1 MSRTLAGLLLLT
13 LVLSA
18 CAQGAQTAT
27 ATSAVTPT
35 APASATP
42 RATSTPLATPQATI
56 FLPVTRTLP
65 PVTLVLPATIAP
77 TACAPRLDWGGT
89 HVIQSGDAL
98 FLIAQTY
105 DIGLTELQVAN
116 CIEDAN
122 FIQVGQV
129 LRIPGTARS
138 EAPTAGPATAIV
150 TPGTAETATPLLFG
164 ADSTALLSGECTILR
179 WEIEN
184 VDAVFFDGTPVSGR
198 GIREVC
204 PEETT
209 RYTLLVLYSDG
220 EQEPFI
226 VVVEVRPA

>member
-1 MSRTLAGLLLLT
+1 MSRAALGLL
-13 LVLSA
+13 VLALALSS
-18 CAQGAQTAT
+18 CAQDASPAT
-27 ATSAVTPT
+27 ATRATTPT
-35 APASATP
+35 SPASETLP
-42 RATSTPLATPQATI
+42 PTSTPVAAPKATI
-56 FLPVTRTLP
+56 VLPVTITLP
-65 PVTLVLPATIAP
+65 PVTLVMPATVAP
-77 TACAPRLDWGGT
+77 TACTPRPDWGGS

-105 DIGLTELQVAN
+105 DLSISELQSAN
-116 CIEDAN
+116 CIENAD

-129 LRIPGTARS
+129 LRIPGTPEPVTA
-138 EAPTAGPATAIV
+138 TAGPTTAAAA
-150 TPGTAETATPLLFG
+150 GTATPLLFS
-164 ADSTALLSGECTILR
+164 ADSTALLAGECTILR

-184 VDAVFFDGTPVSGR
+184 VDAVFFDGTPASGR

-209 RYTLLVLYSDG
+209 RYTLLVLYSNG

>member
-1 MSRTLAGLLLLT
+1 MSRAAAGLLALT

-18 CAQGAQTAT
+18 CAQGAPPAT
-27 ATSAVTPT
+27 ATSAATSTEAATVTPVASST
-35 APASATP
+35 PAAAP
-42 RATSTPLATPQATI
+42 RATI
-56 FLPVTRTLP
+56 ILPVTSTLP
-65 PVTLVLPATIAP
+65 PVTLAMPATVAP
-77 TACAPRLDWGGT
+77 TACTPRPDWHGSHT
-89 HVIQSGDAL
+89 IQSGDAL

-105 DIGLTELQVAN
+105 GLSISELQSAN
-116 CIEDAN
+116 CIENAD

-129 LRIPGTARS
+129 LRIPGTPPPVT
-138 EAPTAGPATAIV
+138 PTAEATTAV
-150 TPGTAETATPLLFG
+150 TAETATPLLFS
-164 ADSTALLSGECTILR
+164 ADSTALLAGECTILR

-184 VDAVFFDGTPVSGR
+184 VDAVFFDGAPASGR

>member
-1 MSRTLAGLLLLT
+1 MRSTLAGLLVLA

-18 CAQGAQTAT
+18 CAQGAPQAT
-27 ATSAVTPT
+27 ATSAATPT
-35 APASATP
+35 TLASATP
-42 RATSTPLATPQATI
+42 RETSTPLATPQATI
-56 FLPVTRTLP
+56 ILPVTITLP

-77 TACAPRLDWGGT
+77 TACAPRSDWGGT

-105 DIGLTELQVAN
+105 GIGLTELQTAN

-129 LRIPGTARS
+129 LRIPGTPGP
-138 EAPTAGPATAIV
+138 EAATAGPTTSDL
-150 TPGTAETATPLLFG
+150 TPATAETATPLLFS
-164 ADSTALLSGECTILR
+164 ADSTTLLSGECTILR

-184 VDAVFFDGTPVSGR
+184 VDAVFYDGTPVSGR

-209 RYTLLVLYSDG
+209 RYTLLVLYSNG

>member
-1 MSRTLAGLLLLT
+1 MSRAFAGLLVLT

-18 CAQGAQTAT
+18 CAQGAPPA
-27 ATSAVTPT
+27 APTSAATPT
-35 APASATP
+35 SPASATP
-42 RATSTPLATPQATI
+42 RPTTTPVPEPSATI
-56 FLPVTRTLP
+56 ILPVTRTLP
-65 PVTLVLPATIAP
+65 PVTLVMPATIAP
-77 TACAPRLDWGGT
+77 TACTPRSDWGGS
-89 HVIQSGDAL
+89 HVIQSGDSL
-98 FLIAQTY
+98 FVIAQTY
-105 DIGLTELQVAN
+105 GLTVLQLQSAN
-116 CIEDAN
+116 CIEDAD
-122 FIQVGQV
+122 FIQVGQI
-129 LRIPGTARS
+129 LRIPGNPAPES
-138 EAPTAGPATAIV
+138 PTAEAT
-150 TPGTAETATPLLFG
+150 TAGVVETATPLLFS
-164 ADSTALLSGECTILR
+164 ADSTVLSAGECTILR

>member
-1 MSRTLAGLLLLT
+1 MSRAFAGLLVLT

-18 CAQGAQTAT
+18 CAQGAPPAT
-27 ATSAVTPT
+27 ATSAATPT
-35 APASATP
+35 PPASATP
-42 RATSTPLATPQATI
+42 RPTTTPVPEPLATI
-56 FLPVTRTLP
+56 NLPVTSTLP
-65 PVTLVLPATIAP
+65 PVTLVMPATIAP
-77 TACAPRLDWGGT
+77 TACTPRADWGGS
-89 HVIQSGDAL
+89 HVIQSGDSL
-98 FLIAQTY
+98 FVIAQTY
-105 DIGLTELQVAN
+105 GLTVLQLQSAN
-116 CIEDAN
+116 CIENAD
-122 FIQVGQV
+122 FIQVGQI
-129 LRIPGTARS
+129 LRIPGSPAPVS
-138 EAPTAGPATAIV
+138 PTAEATTAGV
-150 TPGTAETATPLLFG
+150 AETATPLLFS
-164 ADSTALLSGECTILR
+164 ADSTVLPAGECTILH